1 MIRAIVDF
9 ALSHRLMMLAFGIF
23 LFGMGIIQ
31 FQHLNIEAYP
41 DVANNYAWIITQWPG
56 QAAEEVERQV
66 TIPIEN
72 GMNGIPY
79 RTYLRSVTVAGLS
92 VVIILFEDKSDNFQ
106 NRQRVLEQLTMV
118 TLPPGLQPGIG
129 PDFSP
134 VGQVYFFTLKSSNPA
149 YDAMELKSLMDWILV
164 KQFKSVPNVVDVS
177 VFGCSHAGIPGARR
191 P

>member
-1 MIRAIVDF
+1 MIRAVVDF
-9 ALSHRLMMLAFGIF
+9 ALSHRLFMLAFGIF
-23 LFGMGIIQ
+23 LFGLGIIQ

-92 VVIILFEDKSDNFQ
+92 VVIIWFEDKSDNFQ

-134 VGQVYFFTLKSSNPA
+134 VGHQSRLRRHGAQVPDGLDPGEAVQVGTQCGGLRGFRR
-149 YDAMELKSLMDWILV
+149 
-164 KQFKSVPNVVDVS
+164 
-177 VFGCSHAGIPGARR
+177 SHA
-191 P
+191 